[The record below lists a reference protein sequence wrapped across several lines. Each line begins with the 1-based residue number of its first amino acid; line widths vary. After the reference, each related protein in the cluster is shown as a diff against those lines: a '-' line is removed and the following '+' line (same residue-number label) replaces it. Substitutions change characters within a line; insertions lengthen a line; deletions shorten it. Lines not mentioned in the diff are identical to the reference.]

1 MINHVC
7 GFVVVQVVQ
16 RVNELFV
23 LSNLV
28 VEEVHHKLPA
38 LRGQLSVVFE
48 SGQILV
54 QIEVLLLNQAEW
66 VQNVVH
72 MQIRIVFEF
81 TEQINVGLIEALAQ
95 KCIVNN

>member
-1 MINHVC
+1 
-7 GFVVVQVVQ
+7 
-16 RVNELFV
+16 V